1 MVDGNKL
8 GEVGFSFAG
17 DKYLGRPYSE
27 MDCQAFIEWC
37 LRQCGLNMDLAG
49 SNAWYRE
56 VKKNGVILT
65 PEECVRQLGCVPAGA
80 FLFIHAFDGGEEKRG
95 YHDGLGNA
103 SHIGICTGNKGEGA
117 IHSSASR
124 GCVAESVF
132 HGKTIKNGGWNAVGL
147 YNKVAYDYGGGL
159 DPEPEP
165 EPVEPVTAI
174 IGNVPEGKRQ
184 DVNLRTRPSTLAK
197 LIDRIPCGDTVEVLE
212 YDDKWTKV
220 KWDKQIGYV
229 MSKFL
234 LFDEAPDDDERWT
247 VIIPDVTTEEKDSLL
262 SVYPQAAAEK
272 GRG

>member
-8 GEVGFSFAG
+8 GAVGFE
-17 DKYLGRPYSE
+17 KLGTPYSE
-27 MDCQAFIEWC
+27 MDCQKFVEWC
-37 LRQCGLNMDLAG
+37 LAQCGLKMDLAG

-56 VKKNGVILT
+56 VLKNGVIMT
-65 PEECVRQLGCVPAGA
+65 PEECVKQLGCVPDGA

-103 SHIGICTGNKGEGA
+103 SHIGLCTGKRGKGA
-117 IHSSASR
+117 IASSASR
-124 GCVAESVF
+124 RCVAESKF
-132 HGKTIKNGGWNAVGL
+132 QGKSISGGWNAVGL

-165 EPVEPVTAI
+165 EPEEPAKAI
-174 IGNVPEGKRQ
+174 IGNVPAGNRQ
-184 DVNLRTRPSTLAK
+184 DVNMRTRPSTLAK

-220 KWDKQIGYV
+220 KWDKQTGYV

-234 LFDEAPDDDERWT
+234 LFDEEPEDDERWT